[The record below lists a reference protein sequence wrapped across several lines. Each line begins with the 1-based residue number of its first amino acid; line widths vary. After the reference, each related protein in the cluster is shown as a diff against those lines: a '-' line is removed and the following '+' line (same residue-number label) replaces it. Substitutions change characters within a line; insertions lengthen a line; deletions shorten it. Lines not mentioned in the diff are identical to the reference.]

1 MYPQCSRSILSWFIP
16 PVHLTFYLTVTASVG
31 HSCQTSK
38 MTYVDNIQQVSRYS
52 IGSHL
57 LCSISLYLLY
67 SINWLI
73 PPVSLMLYLISRH
86 SSSGLGPLPPHL
98 PSSQPP
104 LQLLAV
110 LSLVA
115 ELAIV
120 QYVLLQAVLLQ
131 PADVLSCLLSH
142 SPAIKTALGQ
152 GQRAITAEAAFT
164 FSQQVLCVPLRS
176 IAGVPCK
183 TACCIPSLSES
194 TLHFN
199 FFHCGKAKK

>member
-1 MYPQCSRSILSWFIP
+1 MYLQCSRSILSWFIP

-57 LCSISLYLLY
+57 MYFISLYRLY

-73 PPVSLMLYLISRH
+73 PPVSLMLYLTSRH
-86 SSSGLGPLPPHL
+86 SSSKLGSLLPHL
-98 PSSQPP
+98 LSSQPP

-110 LSLVA
+110 LPLVA

-120 QYVLLQAVLLQ
+120 QYLLLQAMLPPL
-131 PADVLSCLLSH
+131 ADVLGCLPHH
-142 SPAIKTALGQ
+142 SPAMKTALGQ
-152 GQRAITAEAAFT
+152 GQ
-164 FSQQVLCVPLRS
+164 
-176 IAGVPCK
+176 
-183 TACCIPSLSES
+183 
-194 TLHFN
+194 
-199 FFHCGKAKK
+199 